1 MRAQGEGVVEYSGK
15 VACPSGRRCS
25 TRNAVWCH
33 SHPGF
38 KSQRYRHCRPAPLGP
53 GGFVM
58 PSWRAVWLCG
68 CVAPR
73 AAGRRRP
80 RPPARLGDLTSF
92 GAAPRSPARPCHRP
106 PAPRQIPPA
115 PSTPVGPGRWSV
127 AGCVVSM
134 PGRDLQP
141 PITFARN
148 SPATCSNIE
157 FASLELQCFWGVSKM
172 STINY
177 VRNLGGGGVVAARG
191 HRGLAL
197 SARPPA
203 YLKPLS
209 PLRAQAEPQLKPLSP
224 LRLRNGC
231 FWRGF
236 RLQWCCRFQWSL
248 FGGEVASRIVV

>member
-1 MRAQGEGVVEYSGK
+1 MWLLNLVFDRSKCRGRARFVCCRVISRGCVALVLGCGVALLSDCCVALLSDCCVALLPARPVDLRARGEGVVEYPGK

-92 GAAPRSPARPCHRP
+92 GAAPRSPPVPSGPSGALHTSGVGALMCGSARRLEARPGLAAAHRH
-106 PAPRQIPPA
+106 R
-115 PSTPVGPGRWSV
+115 GR
-127 AGCVVSM
+127 
-134 PGRDLQP
+134 
-141 PITFARN
+141 
-148 SPATCSNIE
+148 
-157 FASLELQCFWGVSKM
+157 SLRRRPHWRRLRCWGV
-172 STINY
+172 
-177 VRNLGGGGVVAARG
+177 V
-191 HRGLAL
+191 
-197 SARPPA
+197 
-203 YLKPLS
+203 
-209 PLRAQAEPQLKPLSP
+209 
-224 LRLRNGC
+224 
-231 FWRGF
+231 
-236 RLQWCCRFQWSL
+236 
-248 FGGEVASRIVV
+248 